1 MKRIILSIITF
12 IGATSLS
19 SMILFE
25 DEISLSLSLILS
37 VVFGIFSLSVT
48 TIFFRLSLK
57 NTITLYLLS
66 IFCFYLLV
74 VHNMALLIIFQ
85 LASGESAMLQIV
97 AVIFLLQVTGSFIVQ
112 TIFLIVRKITD

>member
-19 SMILFE
+19 SMILVE
-25 DEISLSLSLILS
+25 DEISISLSLILS

-48 TIFFRLSLK
+48 TVFFRLSLK
-57 NTITLYLLS
+57 NTIALYLLS
-66 IFCFYLLV
+66 IVCFYLLV

-112 TIFLIVRKITD
+112 TVFLIVRKITD